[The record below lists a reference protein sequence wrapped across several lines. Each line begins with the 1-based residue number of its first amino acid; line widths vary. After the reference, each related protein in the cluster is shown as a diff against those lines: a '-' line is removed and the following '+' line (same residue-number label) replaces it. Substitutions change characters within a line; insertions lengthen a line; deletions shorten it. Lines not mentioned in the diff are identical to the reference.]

1 MDMKKIFAYI
11 LGIAA
16 AAALT
21 VSCDRF
27 LDTESPSTYEQSTVF
42 SNYGLAEN
50 AVLGVSEIFA
60 ENNSYRNRFL
70 MYYGF
75 NTDIEWYNT
84 FKPTEV
90 KTQVSNYAIAPNNSE
105 LNLKDGPFPRMYQAI
120 ERANLAIEGLQAY
133 GDVENKPDMAYLLAE
148 VKTLRAMIYYDLVK
162 TWGDVPAR
170 FSSVS
175 GETIYMAKSNRDVI
189 FKQILNDLDEAIPH
203 LPNPGETAATSRTDR
218 VNKVFAEGL
227 FARIALAAAGKAQRP
242 ADDAIGT
249 GDVGTN
255 RVSSDPDLTVDK
267 LYRRALTHLENAIGK
282 ASLEDFEQYW
292 RNFNNFDNM
301 TAGPAFE
308 TLYVIPFSDS
318 RGRWHYAFAVRSD
331 GSSYTNGASRGGDT
345 GPVPTFWFQYDE
357 QDVRRDITCVN
368 WKINADDTFEP
379 AGIAKWY
386 FGKYRYDW
394 MVKHPYDG
402 NQTEDGA
409 KPVVMRYAD
418 ILLMAAEIANE
429 LGDLNAAKGYF
440 LPVRERAFKGHEE
453 AAEAYVNGISSKEA
467 MFNAIV
473 DERAFEFCGEM
484 LRKGDLIR
492 WGLLKSKMDEAKAE
506 MFKLRDLKAPY
517 DYMSGDVYFQITDDP
532 SEFTIYGLH
541 RGETLKPSGDWEKKG
556 EYITKTVDN
565 KGVES
570 GLYDDRINGI
580 YMADPEQH
588 MFWPIFF
595 DSITNSQGY
604 LQNDYGYDNP

>member
-1 MDMKKIFAYI
+1 MKKILVYM
-11 LGIAA
+11 LSAA
-16 AAALT
+16 TLVAMTA
-21 VSCDRF
+21 SCDRF
-27 LDTESPSTYEQSTVF
+27 LDVESPSTREPATVF
-42 SNYGLAEN
+42 SNYDLAEG
-50 AVLGVSEIFA
+50 AIFGISEIFA

-90 KTQVSNYAIAPNNSE
+90 KTQVSNYTMLPNNTE
-105 LNLKDGPFPRMYQAI
+105 LNLSDGPFPRMYQAI
-120 ERANLAIEGLQAY
+120 ERANLAIEGLLEF
-133 GDVENKPDMAYLLAE
+133 GNVENDANMAYLYAE
-148 VKTLRAMIYYDLVK
+148 ALTLRAMIYYDLIK

-170 FSSVS
+170 FHSLTT
-175 GETIYMAKSNRDVI
+175 ETIYVAKSSRDVI
-189 FKQILNDLDEAIPH
+189 FKQILDDLDKAIPL
-203 LPNPGETAATSRTDR
+203 LPEPGATAQTSRTDR
-218 VNKVFAEGL
+218 INKVFAEGL
-227 FARIALAAAGKAQRP
+227 FARIALAAAGFAQRP
-242 ADDAIGT
+242 EDDAIGT
-249 GDVGTN
+249 GDLGTN
-255 RVSSDPDLTVDK
+255 RRSNDPDLTVEK
-267 LYRRALTHLENAIGK
+267 LYPRALAHLENAIGK

-292 RNFNNFDNM
+292 RNFNNFDNL
-301 TAGPAFE
+301 TAGPAYE
-308 TLYVIPFSDS
+308 TLYVIPFGDQ
-318 RGRWHYAFAVRSD
+318 RGRWNYAFAVRSD
-331 GSSYTNGASRGGDT
+331 GSTYTNGASRGGDT

-357 QDVRRDITCVN
+357 QDIRRDITCVN
-368 WKINADDTFEP
+368 WKINADNTFEP

-429 LGDLNAAKGYF
+429 LNDLNAAKQYF
-440 LPVRERAFKGHEE
+440 LPVRTRAFKGHEE
-453 AAEAYVNGISSKEA
+453 AAEAYVNGLSSKEA

-492 WGLLKSKMDEAKAE
+492 WGKLKSKMDEAKAE

-517 DYMSGDVYFQITDDP
+517 DYMSGDVYYQITDDS

-541 RGETLKPSGDWEKKG
+541 RGETLKPAGDWEKKA
-556 EYITKTVDN
+556 EYITKTADN
-565 KGVES
+565 KGAET

-580 YMADPEQH
+580 YMADPERY
-588 MFWPIFF
+588 MFWPIFY
-595 DSITNSQGY
+595 DTITNSQGKIR
-604 LQNDYGYDNP
+604 NDYGYDNP

>member
-1 MDMKKIFAYI
+1 MKTKHF
-11 LGIAA
+11 LCTLP
-16 AAALT
+16 AL
-21 VSCDRF
+21 V
-27 LDTESPSTYEQSTVF
+27 
-42 SNYGLAEN
+42 
-50 AVLGVSEIFA
+50 
-60 ENNSYRNRFL
+60 
-70 MYYGF
+70 
-75 NTDIEWYNT
+75 
-84 FKPTEV
+84 
-90 KTQVSNYAIAPNNSE
+90 
-105 LNLKDGPFPRMYQAI
+105 
-120 ERANLAIEGLQAY
+120 
-133 GDVENKPDMAYLLAE
+133 LLA
-148 VKTLRAMIYYDLVK
+148 
-162 TWGDVPAR
+162 
-170 FSSVS
+170 SVS
-175 GETIYMAKSNRDVI
+175 ISAHRSSHPSLTAVADTVTNGASNTIDEV
-189 FKQILNDLDEAIPH
+189 LWVVGDEAILKSDVEVMRLQAEAEGVQWKGNPDCAIPEQLAVQKLFLH
-203 LPNPGETAATSRTDR
+203 QAAIDSIQVTESEINQSIEDQLNYWIQMIGSKEKLEEYRKQTVAQMRQEMHDEFKNRELVQKMRQKLVSDISVSPAEVRNYFKDMPQDSLPMIPTTVEVQIITNQPKVSPEEVNRVKDQLREFTDR

-282 ASLEDFEQYW
+282 ASLEDYEQYW

-318 RGRWHYAFAVRSD
+318 RGRWNYAFAVRSD

-429 LGDLNAAKGYF
+429 LGDFNAAKGYF

-517 DYMSGDVYFQITDDP
+517 DYMSGDIYFQITDDP

-588 MFWPIFF
+588 MFWP
-595 DSITNSQGY
+595 
-604 LQNDYGYDNP
+604 